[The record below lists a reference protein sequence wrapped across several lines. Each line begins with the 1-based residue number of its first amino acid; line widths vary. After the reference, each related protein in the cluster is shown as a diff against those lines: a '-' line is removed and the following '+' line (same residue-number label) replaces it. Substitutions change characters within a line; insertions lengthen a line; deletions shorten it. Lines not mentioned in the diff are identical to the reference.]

1 MREEVGRFVGFSIEQ
16 QSGCRPYLVERL
28 MPAVYRRVELSEADD
43 ESVLIEEANERG
55 ISSGRRVCLVFG
67 PDRCL
72 YLEPDGSWEWSGD
85 APSGGAV
92 ISGTG

>member
-1 MREEVGRFVGFSIEQ
+1 VSESVGWFAGFGIENEVESL
-16 QSGCRPYLVERL
+16 PYLVERL
-28 MPAVYRRVELSEADD
+28 MPAVYRRVELPEADD
-43 ESVLIEEANERG
+43 ESVLIEAANDRC

-67 PDRCL
+67 LDRCL

-92 ISGTG
+92 IER

>member
-1 MREEVGRFVGFSIEQ
+1 MREKVGRFVEFCIEQ
-16 QSGCRPYLVERL
+16 HSGCRPYLVERL
-28 MPAVYRRVELSEADD
+28 MPAVYRRVELPEADD
-43 ESVLIEEANERG
+43 ESVLIEASNDRC

-92 ISGTG
+92 VEK

>member
-1 MREEVGRFVGFSIEQ
+1 MSEVVGRFAGFGIE
-16 QSGCRPYLVERL
+16 SEVESLPYLVERL
-28 MPAVYRRVELSEADD
+28 IPAVYQRVGLPEVDD
-43 ESVLIEEANERG
+43 ESVLIEAANDRC

-72 YLEPDGSWEWSGD
+72 YLEPDGSWKWSSD